1 MLYVVVVDWLPVVEA
16 KVADTM
22 SFLCRMEAELKGVG
36 FRRLAVT
43 TLFPVLTRTYG
54 LLLMVS
60 GMVVPEVE
68 IDVVCEEGIMIGAL
82 VTSLPDAAEASVTAA
97 LRLIMCGDTCI
108 ELLDVAPLVKRFI
121 TSNFVFDIVSLL

>member
-16 KVADTM
+16 NVADTM

-36 FRRLAVT
+36 FSRFAVT

-54 LLLMVS
+54 LLLIVS

-97 LRLIMCGDTCI
+97 FLLIMCGDTCI
-108 ELLDVAPLVKRFI
+108 ELLDEAPLVKRFI
-121 TSNFVFDIVSLL
+121 TSYFVFDIVSLL